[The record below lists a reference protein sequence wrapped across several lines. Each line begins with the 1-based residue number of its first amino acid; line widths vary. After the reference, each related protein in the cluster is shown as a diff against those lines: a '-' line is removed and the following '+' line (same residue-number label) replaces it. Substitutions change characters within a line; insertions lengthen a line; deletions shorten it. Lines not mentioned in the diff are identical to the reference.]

1 MTLENQ
7 NMLSRLLLVN
17 PDGLSF
23 VSVESK
29 VQSSEYLSSP
39 QHKNFHEV
47 ISSLGAIFEAI
58 TSNQEN
64 VPQEIDSNKMFGRE
78 YQNKHRYRDQVI
90 SHLRPLESKFP
101 HSIKVL
107 FAPTQSQDR
116 NDDFEIESISEWER
130 DDGNFLMLASEVID
144 GYLHFEIG
152 DLPPDA
158 RNNNIIFRDKVQNR
172 DDSYQIINSNSSFDE
187 RILVRNDK
195 RSIIRS
201 QEFNGSH
208 HQYVSDLPVV
218 VQSDYMDKTSIDVN
232 PMSQL
237 LRSRSNANS
246 TLKNSLFSMQAGN
259 ETLSDFLDRGSV
271 SSYLQWSRRENV
283 DSLTT
288 EGWKT
293 TILPLELSTALIS
306 SVLSDLNLPKSI
318 SPEVGGGQIP
328 EDLITSKLKQGET
341 VNVYSQPSLNIPSNK
356 SLKADF
362 DNFEPILVISIEEK
376 NLSPDVKFMSSSREL
391 IDLMAQKQSYLR
403 MTFKNFGIEGYD
415 FLFQAGGNEMQ
426 DRQRRVY
433 ENIQSEKC
441 SILCNDQVEFEF
453 TVFSGIDKRI

>member
-1 MTLENQ
+1 MTLESQ
-7 NMLSRLLLVN
+7 NMLSRLLIVN

-29 VQSSEYLSSP
+29 VQNSEYLSRP

-47 ISSLGAIFEAI
+47 ISSLGAVFEAI
-58 TSNQEN
+58 TSNKEN
-64 VPQEIDSNKMFGRE
+64 FSQEIDSNKMFGRE

-90 SHLRPLESKFP
+90 SHLRPLESKSP

-116 NDDFEIESISEWER
+116 NDDFEIESISEQER
-130 DDGNFLMLASEVID
+130 EDGNFLMLASEVID

-158 RNNNIIFRDKVQNR
+158 RNKNIMFRDKVQNK
-172 DDSYQIINSNSSFDE
+172 DDSYQVINSNFSFDE
-187 RILVRNDK
+187 RMLVRNDEW
-195 RSIIRS
+195 STIRS

-208 HQYVSDLPVV
+208 HQYISDLPVV
-218 VQSDYMDKTSIDVN
+218 VKSDYMAKTSIDVN
-232 PMSQL
+232 QMSQL
-237 LRSRSNANS
+237 LRSKSNADS
-246 TLKNSLFSMQAGN
+246 TLKNSLFSMQAGH
-259 ETLSDFLDRGSV
+259 ETLSDFLDRGPV
-271 SSYLQWSRRENV
+271 SSDLQWIRRENV

-288 EGWKT
+288 EGRKT

-306 SVLSDLNLPKSI
+306 SGLSDLSLLKSI
-318 SPEVGGGQIP
+318 APEVGGGQIP
-328 EDLITSKLKQGET
+328 EGLTPYKSNQGET
-341 VNVYSQPSLNIPSNK
+341 VNVYGQPSLNIPSNI

-362 DNFEPILVISIEEK
+362 DNFESILVISIEEK
-376 NLSPDVKFMSSSREL
+376 NDSPDVKFMSSSREL

-453 TVFSGIDKRI
+453 SVFSGIDKRI